1 MAATVA
7 VTSLFYVLGFH
18 MYTSCTSTCTLR
30 LAEPILVGI
39 LTKVH
44 ITVLYTLDSKRTVEW
59 SIWKAYT
66 SAQHSLTLRK
76 CDSVSGLT
84 RHISVTKDTPHT
96 KTPDKEVKNRIVST
110 KYTCSKAFSP
120 TVSQRC
126 QGKNIHVQVSPKV
139 MFIKL

>member
-1 MAATVA
+1 MTATVA

-18 MYTSCTSTCTLR
+18 VYTSCTCTCTLR

-66 SAQHSLTLRK
+66 SFTY
-76 CDSVSGLT
+76 
-84 RHISVTKDTPHT
+84 P
-96 KTPDKEVKNRIVST
+96 
-110 KYTCSKAFSP
+110 SK
-120 TVSQRC
+120 V
-126 QGKNIHVQVSPKV
+126 
-139 MFIKL
+139 